1 MIDPTLED
9 IVSLLPRARRY
20 EDYVAGICPFHH
32 DSAPSLLVYE
42 DGFNCRACGKRG
54 SLKYLYAKLQGK
66 PFVLSLEKKQRFSW
80 KLGAEEIWK
89 RSLACLQKNPNLDIY
104 LRNRGIS
111 RHTVQQLRIGY
122 FQGWYVVPIFDDIG
136 TFLGAIARAGGSIEE
151 NCERFSN
158 SPGPAKIY
166 YIYQDNRFDHPYM
179 FLPFGIFDAISIYD
193 CGFPAATWIAGKTVS
208 AAALN
213 FFRSRIIIVPDK
225 DEEPEARR
233 LADQLG
239 WRGSVLLLDYPEGAK
254 DPNDYLKLGLRK
266 QLIRQLKGAL

>member
-80 KLGAEEIWK
+80 RLGAEEIWL
-89 RSLACLQKNPNLDIY
+89 RSWACLQKNPNLDIY

-111 RHTVQQLRIGY
+111 RPTIRWLKLGY
-122 FQGWYVVPIFDDIG
+122 WQGWYTIPIFDDVG
-136 TFLGAIARAGGSIEE
+136 TFLGAVARAGGSIEE

-158 SPGPAKIY
+158 SPGPAKLY
-166 YIYQDNRFDHPYM
+166 YIPILDVPHM
-179 FLPFGIFDAISIYD
+179 FFPFGIFDAISIFE
-193 CGFPAATWIAGKTVS
+193 CGFPAATWIAGKSVNAS
-208 AAALN
+208 ALN
-213 FFRSRIIIVPDK
+213 FFRGKIIIVPDK
-225 DEEPEARR
+225 DEEPEARH

-266 QLIRQLKGAL
+266 QLIRQLRGAL